1 MTIRREIF
9 KTNQQITIG
18 QYESSYAAEPALAN
32 SRAGE
37 LVVDLSD
44 PATPELYIANNTGV
58 LTLVGGFTPA
68 TPTSIVN
75 GTSNVVA
82 AANANVT
89 IGVAGNAAIVTVSGT
104 GANIAGTGNVT
115 GSLTV
120 GANLTVTN
128 KILGG
133 DGNVSA
139 PTYGFSSEGATDSGF
154 YWVSDGNVGVTNNGA
169 QSFIFQ
175 ATTFKQTVVAFSA
188 LPAATTA
195 GLRGFINDGNL
206 AAATN
211 FGAQVAGSG
220 SNTVPV
226 FSDGTNWRIG

>member
-89 IGVAGNAAIVTVSGT
+89 IGVAGNAAIVTVSGP

-120 GANLTVTN
+120 GANLTVTT

-133 DGNVSA
+133 DGNIAA
-139 PTYGFSSEGATDSGF
+139 PTYGFINEAATDTGF
-154 YWVSDGNVGVTNNGA
+154 YWVSDGNIGVTNNGA

-175 ATTFKQTVVAFSA
+175 ATTIKQTVVAFSA

-195 GLRGFINDGNL
+195 GLRGFISDGNL

-211 FGAQVAGSG
+211 FGVQVAGGG
-220 SNTVPV
+220 SNVVPV
-226 FSDGTNWRIG
+226 YSDGTNWKIG

>member
-32 SRAGE
+32 GRAGE

-115 GSLTV
+115 GSFAI
-120 GANLTVTN
+120 GANLTISN
-128 KILGG
+128 KILAGS
-133 DGNVSA
+133 GNITA
-139 PTYGFSSEGATDSGF
+139 PTYGFSADTDTGF
-154 YWVSDGNVGVTNNGA
+154 YWVSDGNVGVTNNGT

-195 GLRGFINDGNL
+195 GLRGFISDGNL

-211 FGAQVAGSG
+211 FGVQVAGGG

-226 FSDGTNWRIG
+226 FSDGTNWKIG